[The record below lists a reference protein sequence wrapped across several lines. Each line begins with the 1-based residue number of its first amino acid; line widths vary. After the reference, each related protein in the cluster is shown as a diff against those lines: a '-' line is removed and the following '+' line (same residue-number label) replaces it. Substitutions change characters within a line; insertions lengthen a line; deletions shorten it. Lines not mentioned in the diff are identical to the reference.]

1 MDADRKLY
9 TFNNWFKVMYNEDNS
24 IVSVLFDFD
33 NLEQC
38 KDGYKI
44 YPYKE
49 KCTIE
54 KNIIDKR
61 VNHKKEQIYNFL
73 EKNEKLQAN
82 GFAPFRLSG
91 DADYE
96 LLDKGKSKNPK
107 MHMFP
112 NFSLLPVTGNLQI
125 IKNNRPLKT
134 FLLTDLQGHFIN
146 RDILSIPYR
155 RWGGQY
161 QVEEQNIEKEVCER
175 EVLKAFFDIFDDL
188 DEYCKNMYFLN
199 AQEIKELDINKYWE
213 KRKEIAKRYGIC
225 EEIMGFDISSEQY
238 K

>member
-9 TFNNWFKVMYNEDNS
+9 TFNNWFKVMYNKENS
-24 IVSVLFDFD
+24 IISVLFDFD
-33 NLEQC
+33 DLEQG

-44 YPYKE
+44 HLYKE
-49 KCTIE
+49 KSTIE

-61 VNHKKEQIYNFL
+61 VNYKKEQIHNFL
-73 EKNEKLQAN
+73 EKNEKLQSK
-82 GFAPFRLSG
+82 GFYPFRLSG

-96 LLDKGKSKNPK
+96 LLDKKKCKNPR

-134 FLLTDLQGHFIN
+134 FLLTDLQGDFVN
-146 RDILSIPYR
+146 RDILSVPYR
-155 RWGGQY
+155 KWGRQY
-161 QVEEQNIEKEVCER
+161 KNEEKNTEKEICEK
-175 EVLKAFFDIFDDL
+175 EVLKAFFDIFDSL
-188 DEYCKNMYFLN
+188 DEYCKSMYFLN

-213 KRKEIAKRYGIC
+213 KRKEISKKYGIS
-225 EEIMGFDISSEQY
+225 EEIMKYDLSLKQY